1 MSSREQILA
10 RLRQNRP
17 QGPALPDI
25 DAVPFITFDDKFDA
39 FRTLVRNLGGDAV
52 QLADGDSVQS
62 VVQQR
67 WPQHG
72 RLVDLTVENH
82 EESASPH
89 AWHDVDVAIVPG
101 ELAVAESAAV
111 WVSHADN
118 QWRSIY
124 FLTQKL
130 VLVDIYAEWCAQCK
144 ELDHKTWP
152 APEVEAWIR
161 QNAVAVRI
169 DTDKQRPDLA
179 KKLEVRSY
187 PSVILLDADGKELRR
202 ILGFQKPEQMRA
214 WLEGR

>member
-1 MSSREQILA
+1 MSSQANILA

-52 QLADGDSVQS
+52 QLADGDSVLS

-72 RLVDLTVENH
+72 RLVDLTVAGH
-82 EESASPH
+82 EESPSPH

-130 VLVDIYAEWCAQCK
+130 VLVVPRDAI
-144 ELDHKTWP
+144 
-152 APEVEAWIR
+152 V
-161 QNAVAVRI
+161 
-169 DTDKQRPDLA
+169 DTMR
-179 KKLEVRSY
+179 
-187 PSVILLDADGKELRR
+187 DAYRR
-202 ILGFQKPEQMRA
+202 IAIREQGFGGFISGSSRTADIEQSLVMGA
-214 WLEGR
+214 HGAMAALVIFV